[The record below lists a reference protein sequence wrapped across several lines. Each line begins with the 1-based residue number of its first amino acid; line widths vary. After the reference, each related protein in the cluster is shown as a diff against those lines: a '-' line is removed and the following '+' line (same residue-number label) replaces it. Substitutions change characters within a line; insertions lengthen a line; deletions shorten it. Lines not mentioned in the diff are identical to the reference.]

1 MFLLLVDGRLLPSA
15 NQILFCICHAQEPL
29 VSCPP
34 AAGGLAFL
42 HGGGTSP
49 SHTEHLPCVT
59 FLRLLLTR
67 SDLLFGA
74 PYFWGSPCTP
84 LPITSFSLFTLPE
97 KSLNES
103 LCSIPLARHNHVA
116 IASKICPVI
125 ILTLSK
131 RLIVN
136 HGQKGEEKPSYIL
149 GNC

>member
-1 MFLLLVDGRLLPSA
+1 MGGFCPGPIRFFF
-15 NQILFCICHAQEPL
+15 FCICYVQEPL

-42 HGGGTSP
+42 HGRGTSP

-59 FLRLLLTR
+59 LLHLLLTR
-67 SDLLFGA
+67 FDLLFGA

-84 LPITSFSLFTLPE
+84 LPIASFSLFTLSE
-97 KSLNES
+97 KSLNEP

-125 ILTLSK
+125 ILTPSK

-136 HGQKGEEKPSYIL
+136 HGQKGKEKPS
-149 GNC
+149 

>member
-1 MFLLLVDGRLLPSA
+1 MASIVFLQLVDGWLLPWA

-29 VSCPP
+29 VLCPP

-42 HGGGTSP
+42 HGGD
-49 SHTEHLPCVT
+49 LPCVT
-59 FLRLLLTR
+59 FLHLLLTR
-67 SDLLFGA
+67 FDLLFGA

-84 LPITSFSLFTLPE
+84 LPITSFSLFTLSE

-103 LCSIPLARHNHVA
+103 LCPSPLARHNHIA
-116 IASKICPVI
+116 IASKIYPVI

-136 HGQKGEEKPSYIL
+136 HGQKGKEKAS
-149 GNC
+149 